1 MYVCVYIYIYIY
13 IHTHTHTHTHTPHGS
28 TGRRREGVLLNGV
41 SSDAGNRRLREG
53 GAILAPLTFGS

>member
-1 MYVCVYIYIYIY
+1 MCVCVYIYIYIY
-13 IHTHTHTHTHTPHGS
+13 IYIYTHTHTPHGS